1 VGLNQEPNKL
11 TPPEK
16 LNSSHQIDNF
26 DSGDSQLNDWLKKRA
41 LKNELEGASR
51 TYVVCAGNVVI
62 AYYCLANGAVA
73 QTIATGRVRRNMPD
87 PIPVMVIG
95 RLAVDRN
102 WQGQGIGRGLLR
114 DAILRTLNTQK
125 PGFLRKPLPPI
136 NNYHRNPVSI
146 RAIIVHAISE
156 SAKQFY
162 EDCGFTAS
170 PIDSMIL
177 MIAIKDATSVLGLSN

>member
-1 VGLNQEPNKL
+1 MGLNQEPNKL

-16 LNSSHQIDNF
+16 LNSFHQIDNF

-114 DAILRTLNTQK
+114 DAILRTLNAAEIA
-125 PGFLRKPLPPI
+125 G
-136 NNYHRNPVSI
+136 I
-146 RAIIVHAISE
+146 RAILVHAISE

-177 MIAIKDATSVLGLSN
+177 TIAIKDVHALLGL

>member
-1 VGLNQEPNKL
+1 VGLNQETNKL
-11 TPPEK
+11 THPEK

-26 DSGDSQLNDWLKKRA
+26 DSGDGQLNDWLKKRA

-114 DAILRTLNTQK
+114 DAILRTLNAAEIA
-125 PGFLRKPLPPI
+125 G
-136 NNYHRNPVSI
+136 I
-146 RAIIVHAISE
+146 RAIIVHAISK
-156 SAKQFY
+156 SAKKFY

-177 MIAIKDATSVLGLSN
+177 MITIKDAHASLGLSN